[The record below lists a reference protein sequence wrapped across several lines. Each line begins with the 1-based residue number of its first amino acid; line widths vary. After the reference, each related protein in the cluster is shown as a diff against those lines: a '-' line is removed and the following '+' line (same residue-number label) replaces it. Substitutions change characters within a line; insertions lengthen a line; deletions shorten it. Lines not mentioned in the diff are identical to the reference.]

1 MAKAKSRKPRVV
13 IIGGGFGGLF
23 AVKALAKADVT
34 ITLLDRTNHHT
45 FQPLL
50 YQVATAGLNP
60 ADIAQPIR
68 RVLRK
73 QKNVTVLLADVS
85 RIDVD
90 AKRVHTEEGEPLA
103 YDYLIVATGATH
115 SYFGHPEFEPFA
127 PGLKTVDEGLLIRQ
141 RIFMAF
147 EEAERETDPEK
158 RSALLT
164 FVVVGAGPT
173 GVEMS
178 GAIAEISRKTLSEEF
193 RNFDPAEARVILVEG
208 GDRVLSTYSGLS
220 SERAEEALA
229 SLGVIVRKNARVNLV
244 DADGVRIGDER
255 VAARTVIWAAGVAA
269 SPLAKSLGVP
279 LDKQGRVI
287 VSRELTIPGH
297 EEVFVVG
304 DLAFV
309 EQDDGKSVPGVAQG
323 AMQGGVIAARNIIHA
338 LKKEPLETFTYFDKG
353 SMATIGR
360 AAAIAEIGGA
370 KLSGYLA
377 WLAWLAIHIMF
388 LIGFKNRVLVLL
400 QWAWSYFTY
409 DRGSRLIHGM
419 VHAEAAIPAV
429 LPSLR
434 GRELASKNEVEPAP
448 EPAAATPATPT
459 A

>member
-1 MAKAKSRKPRVV
+1 MGKQADGVPHVV
-13 IIGGGFGGLF
+13 ILGGGFGGLF
-23 AVKALAKADVT
+23 ATRALAKAKVR

-60 ADIAQPIR
+60 ADIAIPIR
-68 RVLRK
+68 RILRK
-73 QKNVTVLLADVS
+73 QKNVTVFLADVT
-85 RIDVD
+85 RIDV
-90 AKRVHTEEGEPLA
+90 ANKRVHTEEGEPIE
-103 YDYLIVATGATH
+103 YDYLVVATGATH

-147 EEAERETDPEK
+147 EEAERETDPDK
-158 RSALLT
+158 RRALLT

-178 GAIAEISRKTLSEEF
+178 GAIAEISRQTLSEEF
-193 RNFDPAEARVILVEG
+193 RNFDPGEAKILLVEG
-208 GDRVLSTYSGLS
+208 GPRVLSTYSDVS
-220 SERAEEALA
+220 SERAEKQLEK
-229 SLGVIVRKNARVNLV
+229 LGVVVRKNARVTLV
-244 DADGVRIGDER
+244 DAGGVSIGDER
-255 VAARTVIWAAGVAA
+255 IPAKTVIWAAGVAA
-269 SPLAKSLGVP
+269 SPLAQSLGVP
-279 LDKQGRVI
+279 LDKQGRVK
-287 VSRELTIPGH
+287 VSRELSIPGH
-297 EEVFVVG
+297 DEVFVVG

-309 EQDDGKSVPGVAQG
+309 EQDGGGSVPGVAQG
-323 AMQGGVIAARNIIHA
+323 AMQGGVVAARNILHTIA
-338 LKKEPLETFTYFDKG
+338 KEKREELRYVDKG

-360 AAAIAEIGGA
+360 AAAVAEIGRQ
-370 KLSGYLA
+370 KLHGYLA

-419 VHAEAAIPAV
+419 VHPEAAIPPA
-429 LPSLR
+429 LPSMR
-434 GRELASKNEVEPAP
+434 GRELAPPAP
-448 EPAAATPATPT
+448 MKRDDTPARASGP